1 MKVTEKF
8 GIVSFVADQYL
19 HEAIRSIDSRFGVGY
34 AKKNPSRVSS
44 MMTIMDNTSG
54 RNDGNIAEYRQSGL
68 RHTKRKLKTSSFLR
82 INTHMDDKKA
92 AKLIIRRRK
101 KNPFLYT
108 KEEVKY
114 AKLIKRNIKDQENSS
129 K

>member
-1 MKVTEKF
+1 MLT
-8 GIVSFVADQYL
+8 D
-19 HEAIRSIDSRFGVGY
+19 
-34 AKKNPSRVSS
+34 
-44 MMTIMDNTSG
+44 TIK
-54 RNDGNIAEYRQSGL
+54 ELLL
-68 RHTKRKLKTSSFLR
+68 RTLCNVHYIFFRETPQGSLFLC

>member
-1 MKVTEKF
+1 MK
-8 GIVSFVADQYL
+8 
-19 HEAIRSIDSRFGVGY
+19 
-34 AKKNPSRVSS
+34 
-44 MMTIMDNTSG
+44 
-54 RNDGNIAEYRQSGL
+54 
-68 RHTKRKLKTSSFLR
+68 
-82 INTHMDDKKA
+82 DKKA

-108 KEEVKY
+108 REEVRY

>member
-1 MKVTEKF
+1 M
-8 GIVSFVADQYL
+8 
-19 HEAIRSIDSRFGVGY
+19 
-34 AKKNPSRVSS
+34 N
-44 MMTIMDNTSG
+44 
-54 RNDGNIAEYRQSGL
+54 
-68 RHTKRKLKTSSFLR
+68 
-82 INTHMDDKKA
+82 DKKA

-108 KEEVKY
+108 KEEVRY

>member
-1 MKVTEKF
+1 M
-8 GIVSFVADQYL
+8 
-19 HEAIRSIDSRFGVGY
+19 
-34 AKKNPSRVSS
+34 N
-44 MMTIMDNTSG
+44 
-54 RNDGNIAEYRQSGL
+54 
-68 RHTKRKLKTSSFLR
+68 
-82 INTHMDDKKA
+82 DKKA

-114 AKLIKRNIKDQENSS
+114 AKLIRRNMKDQENSS

>member
-1 MKVTEKF
+1 M
-8 GIVSFVADQYL
+8 
-19 HEAIRSIDSRFGVGY
+19 
-34 AKKNPSRVSS
+34 N
-44 MMTIMDNTSG
+44 
-54 RNDGNIAEYRQSGL
+54 
-68 RHTKRKLKTSSFLR
+68 
-82 INTHMDDKKA
+82 DKKA

-114 AKLIKRNIKDQENSS
+114 AKLVKRNIKDQENSS

>member
-1 MKVTEKF
+1 
-8 GIVSFVADQYL
+8 
-19 HEAIRSIDSRFGVGY
+19 
-34 AKKNPSRVSS
+34 
-44 MMTIMDNTSG
+44 
-54 RNDGNIAEYRQSGL
+54 
-68 RHTKRKLKTSSFLR
+68 
-82 INTHMDDKKA
+82 MDDKKA

-114 AKLIKRNIKDQENSS
+114 AKLIKRNIKDQEISS